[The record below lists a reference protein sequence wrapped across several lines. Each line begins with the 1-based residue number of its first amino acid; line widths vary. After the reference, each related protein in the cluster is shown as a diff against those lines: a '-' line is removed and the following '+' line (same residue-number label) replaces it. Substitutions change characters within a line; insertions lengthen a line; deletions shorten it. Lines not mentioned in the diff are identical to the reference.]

1 MFQRKDARSPSQMR
15 EIRIDLDINK
25 YAEGSALI
33 TLGDTRVICTASL
46 EDRVPPWLRGQGQ
59 GWVTAEYGMIPRAT
73 DVRTQRE
80 ASKGRPSGRTQEIQR
95 LIGRSLRAITQLTA
109 MGERTIWVDCDVIQ
123 ADGGTRT
130 ASITGGFVALAL
142 AFRRMKEK
150 DQLFKRPL
158 TGLVAATSVGVLEGT
173 PCLDLRYEEDSKAD
187 VDMNIVRTSAGRY
200 VEVQGTAEKTPF
212 TQDEMQKMLGLANDG
227 IDRIFEMQRKL
238 LSSFLSSVLEE
249 K

>member
-15 EIRIDLDINK
+15 ELRIDLDVNK

-142 AFRRMKEK
+142 AFRRMKER
-150 DQLFKRPL
+150 DQLFKKPL

-212 TQDEMQKMLGLANDG
+212 TQEEMQKMLALANDG
-227 IDRIFEMQRKL
+227 IDRLFEMQRKL
-238 LSSFLSSVLEE
+238 LSSFLPAVLEE

>member
-150 DQLFKRPL
+150 DQLFKKPL
-158 TGLVAATSVGVLEGT
+158 TGLVAATSVGVLDGT

-212 TQDEMQKMLGLANDG
+212 TQEEMQKMLALANDG
-227 IDRIFEMQRKL
+227 IDRLFELQRKL
-238 LSSFLSSVLEE
+238 LSAFLPAILEE